1 MIGSIAFFMITL
13 TNLYMKYDTEDYYSL
28 HDINIDIEP
37 GEFVFIVGKSGAG
50 KSTILKL
57 LLKEIIP
64 TDGKIYVTGKDVVR
78 LSKKEL
84 PHYRRQV
91 GVVFQDFRL
100 LETKTVY
107 ENIAFAMEA
116 VQTNPKTIHRLTP
129 KILNMVGLRDK
140 ARKYPSS
147 LSGGEQQRVAI
158 ARAIINHPKI
168 LICDE
173 PTGNLDPATSAGIMN
188 LLSDINNTG
197 TTVIIATHDITMVDR
212 MKKRVIVLDK
222 GHLISDKVGGYYN

>member
-1 MIGSIAFFMITL
+1 MITL

-28 HDINIDIEP
+28 HDINIDIKP

-57 LLKEIIP
+57 LLKEITP
-64 TDGKIYVTGKDVVR
+64 TEGKIYVTGKDVVR
-78 LSKKEL
+78 LNKKEL
-84 PHYRRQV
+84 PYYRRQV

>member
-1 MIGSIAFFMITL
+1 MITF
-13 TNLYMKYDTEDYYSL
+13 TNVTKKYDTDDNFAL
-28 HDINIDIEP
+28 QNIDIDIRQ

-57 LLKEIIP
+57 LLREILP
-64 TDGKIYVTGKDVVR
+64 TEGKVFIAGKDITR
-78 LSKKEL
+78 LKNQEL
-84 PHYRRQV
+84 PYYRRKI

-107 ENIAFAMEA
+107 ENISFAMEV
-116 VQTNPKTIHRLTP
+116 VQTDQKTIHRLTP

-140 ARKYPSS
+140 SRKYPSA

-158 ARAIINHPKI
+158 ARSIINNPQI

-173 PTGNLDPATSAGIMN
+173 PTGNLDPVTSAGIMN
-188 LLSDINNTG
+188 LLADINSAG
-197 TTVIIATHDITMVDR
+197 TTVVIATHDITMVDR
-212 MKKRVIVLDK
+212 MKKRVIALDK
-222 GHLISDKVGGYYN
+222 GHKISDKIGGYYN